1 MREIIF
7 LPRFY
12 KELGGAIKRSR
23 ESKEDILEL
32 LDIMVDHLSRGI
44 PLPDYF
50 NDHALEADW
59 FGNRDAHLDEDLIV
73 IYRLTEST
81 ATFRR
86 IGSHKEL
93 FIKNWKWKKRVRAK
107 RRRGKN

>member
-7 LPRFY
+7 SFRFQT
-12 KELGGAIKRSR
+12 ELDGAI
-23 ESKEDILEL
+23 EDSKHSPEEIFEL
-32 LDIMVDHLSRGI
+32 LDIMVDYLSRSI

-50 NDHALEADW
+50 DDHELEADW
-59 FGNRDAHLDEDLIV
+59 FGNRDAHLGPDLVV

-86 IGSHKEL
+86 IGRHKT
-93 FIKNWKWKKRVRAK
+93 FFRANWVWKKRMRAK
-107 RRRGKN
+107 RGRGI